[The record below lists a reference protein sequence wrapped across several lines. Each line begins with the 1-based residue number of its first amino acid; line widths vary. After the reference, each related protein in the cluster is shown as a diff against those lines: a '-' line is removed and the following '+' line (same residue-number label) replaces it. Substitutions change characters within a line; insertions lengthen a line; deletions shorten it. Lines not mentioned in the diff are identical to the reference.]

1 MAFMEDTKK
10 SILFMVGATALYSIN
25 DAFAKLVVTDYPIG
39 NFVVIRSL
47 LTLLMLAPF
56 LRSKKRRKEVISN
69 LKLNIMRSLV
79 AAIGTILMFW
89 ALRFMPLAECRLM
102 MFTAPLFA
110 FILAKPLLGE
120 KLSRQASVSI
130 IIGFLGASVVVFEGV
145 STIDPLAL
153 IVLGSAFLLGL
164 SNVISRMLTV
174 KTSPYSLTLN
184 YTVVTLILG
193 SLFYDSDAAMPSF
206 EQLTLIAVMSVVNL
220 AAQYALINA
229 FKYGEVNKVASLE
242 YMELIYAMVLGFM
255 IWGAVPNLNLV
266 IGGVLVLFSGILIMY
281 KKRVGGLSMSKRR
294 SWKSKN

>member
-1 MAFMEDTKK
+1 MEDTKK
-10 SILFMVGATALYSIN
+10 SILFMVGATSLYSIN

-56 LRSKKRRKEVISN
+56 LRSKKRRKEVTSN

-79 AAIGTILMFW
+79 AAVGTILMFW

-102 MFTAPLFA
+102 LFTSPLFA
-110 FILAKPLLGE
+110 FLLANPLLDE
-120 KLSRQASVSI
+120 KLPMQAWSSI
-130 IIGFLGASVVVFEGV
+130 LIGFLGASIVVLPGIT
-145 STIDPLAL
+145 TIDPLAL

-193 SLFYDSDAAMPSF
+193 SLFYDSKIAMPTL
-206 EQLTLIAVMSVVNL
+206 EQFTLIALMSVVNL

-229 FKYGEVNKVASLE
+229 FKYGEVNKVAPLE
-242 YMELIYAMVLGFM
+242 YLELIYAMVLGFM
-255 IWGAVPNLNLV
+255 IWGAVPNLNLL
-266 IGGVLVLFSGILIMY
+266 IGGALVLFSGILILY
-281 KKRVGGLSMSKRR
+281 KKRVGSLSRSKRR
-294 SWKSKN
+294 SWTSKN